1 MINID
6 EIESEIKKLEN
17 GDLNYPNIQKLS
29 WLYTVRD
36 HIDDT
41 IRDVGGNEFLDSC
54 NGCDKNKFF
63 DVMSEH
69 FDAIKILHPKE
80 YNAVIERLSR

>member
-1 MINID
+1 MSYIYTNPNP
-6 EIESEIKKLEN
+6 N
-17 GDLNYPNIQKLS
+17 GRDVGNC
-29 WLYTVRD
+29 TVRD
-36 HIDDT
+36 HIDGT

-69 FDAIKILHPKE
+69 FDTIKKLHPKE

>member
-36 HIDDT
+36 HIDGT

-69 FDAIKILHPKE
+69 FDTIKILHPKE